1 MGLPDE
7 ETFPGSQAAILE
19 HYGISPE
26 GLAAAARA
34 VLGGRR

>member
-34 VLGGRR
+34 LAKGTR